1 MHLRRFG
8 WVLLCL
14 AWTSGWTM
22 IFPEQGMAQPTLN
35 CSAGTLPPNT
45 TVLSQYSS
53 WQEFTDSLAL
63 LVCNYQVGSEGGGS
77 NSAGF
82 AINVEYRCPAE
93 TADTWEGITFDH
105 GDEEVA
111 RGSNYLHL
119 SKTGSFTS
127 YAGQFPIRE
136 RYWWLLDSQTIV
148 KVILFTNG
156 SLGVTS
162 LLDTLASPLA
172 GANRPSARTCSSPQP
187 PSQNNPPTVTLTYS
201 PQNPVVGDEIN
212 LQAQASDLDGDPLA
226 YVWLL
231 GGQQQ
236 QADASNVVF
245 TPAQAGTYQVTV
257 QVSDGKGGTDED
269 SVSITVTATARSLI
283 VEVLGAEQHEP
294 LHDVPVKI
302 VRISDGSVV
311 AQGQTN
317 SRGRTSPMNVP
328 TSSSSSGLADLRAV
342 VSFSGS
348 EDPTFAYE
356 QRWSDI
362 PPELLQPSDEPRL
375 FVVFLDFAGPS
386 PEDAALVVPRR
397 AGEAPCFDV
406 EALGEV
412 TITRIEHRGN
422 LPRDKVM
429 LFDQHYWGTSD
440 TISLG
445 YSAGARLQV
454 PEDTSV
460 TLHIANWAIIDL
472 EPNTV
477 FEIPCK
483 TDPLGPPESW
493 LEGVAEFLIQ
503 NAGNGYEVQTR
514 TAISGV
520 RGTHF
525 RVDASSP
532 ANTRVEVFEGTVE
545 VTPTNPSLD
554 SATVQAGQQMSVTED
569 EVSPVT
575 PIGGTPPPPPGPPGP
590 PSGNQTIAQA
600 LDANGNAILDDVE
613 IRQAIQFWIL
623 GQTVPGTDQ
632 TIDDVMI
639 RQLIQMWILG
649 EPVSSASAAR
659 TQGLDRTNSLDVQA
673 LQLGAPSLLERTL
686 RVQGLNGERWRSG
699 VQKLLVLH

>member
-1 MHLRRFG
+1 MRQRPAVFFAFAVAALVVSHRLR
-8 WVLLCL
+8 
-14 AWTSGWTM
+14 
-22 IFPEQGMAQPTLN
+22 N
-35 CSAGTLPPNT
+35 
-45 TVLSQYSS
+45 
-53 WQEFTDSLAL
+53 
-63 LVCNYQVGSEGGGS
+63 
-77 NSAGF
+77 
-82 AINVEYRCPAE
+82 
-93 TADTWEGITFDH
+93 
-105 GDEEVA
+105 
-111 RGSNYLHL
+111 
-119 SKTGSFTS
+119 
-127 YAGQFPIRE
+127 
-136 RYWWLLDSQTIV
+136 IV
-148 KVILFTNG
+148 RH
-156 SLGVTS
+156 GVTAALMCS
-162 LLDTLASPLA
+162 ILLA
-172 GANRPSARTCSSPQP
+172 GMSIETFAASCTPSGSPSGEGQIVTPGQTVSGSINSGEDRISYLVYLCVGQGVIVEARATGGNLIPLIAAYDPDGEFRAVWTASRDDTGVWVAAGGATAQVEGYYRFQIQGNNDGPIQTTGTYEASFEDISQP
-187 PSQNNPPTVTLTYS
+187 SENGAPEVTLTYS
-201 PQNPVVGDEIN
+201 PQNPVVGDDIS
-212 LQAQASDLDGDPLA
+212 LQAQASDPDGDPLA

-283 VEVLGAEQHEP
+283 MEVLGAEQHEP

-302 VRISDGSVV
+302 VRISDGGVV

-342 VSFSGS
+342 VGFSGS